1 MIVERGKMAP
11 TSVTSDQR
19 CRQTTARHNNNVRV
33 VSLSSQRTKPVSSTG
48 MTVSELCDF
57 DDMATA
63 LLVDP
68 FLNFP
73 THKMNTR

>member
-1 MIVERGKMAP
+1 MIVERDKMAP

-19 CRQTTARHNNNVRV
+19 CRQTARHNVRLV
-33 VSLSSQRTKPVSSTG
+33 ALSGQRPKPVSSTG